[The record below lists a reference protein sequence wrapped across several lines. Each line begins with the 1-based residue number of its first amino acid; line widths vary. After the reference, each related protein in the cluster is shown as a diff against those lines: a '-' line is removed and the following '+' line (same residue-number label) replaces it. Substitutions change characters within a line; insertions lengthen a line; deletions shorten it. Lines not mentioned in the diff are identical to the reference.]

1 MNDSEGLLKG
11 GKKKRNVC
19 ESLRASKQAVLRH
32 RERVPVRRTDA
43 YAQASGSSRC
53 AVHRPAYW
61 AGDPSQDRDMSGSC
75 WLPSPGRRAVTGDGG
90 NPSKLVFDPPEVVG
104 DIKGNHR
111 DRPVET
117 QRAKETVSLG
127 PLGLGKAEA
136 LVDPRGPANRP
147 RATPR
152 ECRGHQEHAGESAN
166 PLPSPLHTA
175 CSALVQA
182 QRVTGGPSNLSS
194 CILDGKTSPPHT
206 QAHRGRL

>member
-43 YAQASGSSRC
+43 YAQVSGSRC

-61 AGDPSQDRDMSGSC
+61 AGDPSQDRDTSGSC

-152 ECRGHQEHAGESAN
+152 ECRGHWGQTGAGEGAN
-166 PLPSPLHTA
+166 PLPVCPRSTLHA
-175 CSALVQA
+175 APWC
-182 QRVTGGPSNLSS
+182 RPS
-194 CILDGKTSPPHT
+194 G
-206 QAHRGRL
+206 